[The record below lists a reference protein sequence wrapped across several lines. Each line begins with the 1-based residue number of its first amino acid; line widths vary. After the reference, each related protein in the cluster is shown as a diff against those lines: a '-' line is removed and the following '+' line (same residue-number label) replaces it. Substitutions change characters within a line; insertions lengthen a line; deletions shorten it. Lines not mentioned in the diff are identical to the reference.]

1 MKKVLQVVFQ
11 SLSEQKFFPDF
22 HLIVLEDSQI
32 SSLGFAPGKE
42 LVEQI
47 LLFRFFPGFWKFSLL
62 QNSEFWT
69 VLRILSCFWKPANQ
83 VGKLP
88 ENFC

>member
-1 MKKVLQVVFQ
+1 MQVLQVGFQ
-11 SLSEQKFFPDF
+11 SLSEQKFFPEF

-62 QNSEFWT
+62 LNSKFWT
-69 VLRILSCFWKPANQ
+69 VLLILFGFWKPANQ
-83 VGKLP
+83 DGKLP
-88 ENFC
+88 GNFC